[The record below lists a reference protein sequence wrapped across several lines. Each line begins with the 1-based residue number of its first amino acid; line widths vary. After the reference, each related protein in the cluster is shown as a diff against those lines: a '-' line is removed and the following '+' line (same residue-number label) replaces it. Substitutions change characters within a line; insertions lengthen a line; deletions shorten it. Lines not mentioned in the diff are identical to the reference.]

1 MLQTTLSPEQVTLLE
16 TEINKLTRDELMQV
30 IAEEMPPG
38 VPAVGY
44 PRTDAATIDHAVGF
58 KSRWMPQWKLYLIVH
73 MLFAHLPVNAALF
86 AEQFEKSMYARFVN
100 ISAARGVR
108 NTRLMAART
117 NLPGGPESL
126 IASFFSGIKGK
137 NAAQQ
142 GDILKERAGIAGP
155 APNRKGFSGGRR
167 GKSRRLSRKGRKS
180 TRR

>member
-44 PRTDAATIDHAVGF
+44 PRTDAATIDQAVGF
-58 KSRWMPQWKLYLIVH
+58 KNQWLPQWKLYLIVH
-73 MLFAHLPVNAALF
+73 MLFAHLRNGERF
-86 AEQFEKSMYARFVN
+86 AEQFDKSMYARFVN
-100 ISAARGVR
+100 IPAARGVR
-108 NTRLMAART
+108 NTRLMGART

-126 IASFFSGIKGK
+126 VASFLSGIKGK

-142 GDILKERAGIAGP
+142 SDILKERAGIAGP

-167 GKSRRLSRKGRKS
+167 GKSRRLSRKGRKT